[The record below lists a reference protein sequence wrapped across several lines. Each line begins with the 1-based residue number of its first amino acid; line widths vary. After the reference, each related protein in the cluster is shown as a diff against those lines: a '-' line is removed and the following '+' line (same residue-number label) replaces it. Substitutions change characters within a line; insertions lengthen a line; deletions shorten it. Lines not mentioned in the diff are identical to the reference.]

1 MEPRKQTIEL
11 AGKTLTLETG
21 VMAKQSAGSVTV
33 TYGDTV
39 VLCAV
44 NAEAEPRVGLNF
56 FPLSV
61 EYRERFYAAGKIPG
75 GYFKREGRPAEKEI
89 LAARLTDRP
98 IRPLFPDE
106 FRCETQVMINLLSTD
121 QETPADILGTI
132 GTSVAIMLSDIPW
145 KGPVA
150 AVRLGYIDGKP
161 VVNPHP
167 AD

>member
-44 NAEAEPRVGLNF
+44 NAESEPRVGLNF

-89 LAARLTDRP
+89 LAADRFFQMNSGVKH
-98 IRPLFPDE
+98 R
-106 FRCETQVMINLLSTD
+106 
-121 QETPADILGTI
+121 
-132 GTSVAIMLSDIPW
+132 
-145 KGPVA
+145 
-150 AVRLGYIDGKP
+150 
-161 VVNPHP
+161 
-167 AD
+167 

>member
-1 MEPRKQTIEL
+1 MEPRKQTIQL

-21 VMAKQSAGSVTV
+21 VMAKQSAGSVTI

-44 NAEAEPRVGLNF
+44 NAEPEPRVGLNF

-98 IRPLFPDE
+98 I
-106 FRCETQVMINLLSTD
+106 
-121 QETPADILGTI
+121 
-132 GTSVAIMLSDIPW
+132 
-145 KGPVA
+145 PVSYTHLTLPTKA
-150 AVRLGYIDGKP
+150 
-161 VVNPHP
+161 
-167 AD
+167 